1 MKRAILFFLA
11 NSLLGT
17 LVYGLVLYLTF
28 PSDAARDR
36 LIYEAN
42 KAGVRMQLVGVK
54 PAWPW
59 GFTLHGLDIY
69 SFGDGSSTV
78 RTSIRSKKDKED
90 DKASAPDAAA
100 PDAGA
105 PPVPPG
111 VAPEN
116 AAAGTGD
123 KVASVP
129 PTDPAEAPVLTLD
142 RVSVT
147 SLLKTLMSG
156 GKTVDGINFDAS
168 LYGGSL
174 SGSYGQEDEFSKI
187 AVKAEKI
194 DLAKYPF
201 QGESYSVKA
210 SGVVGLDVDLS
221 LHKDKVR
228 ESSGTFA
235 FLADTITLY
244 KGSKV
249 KGVDI
254 PMDVTFKVSGGSA
267 EIKNGRAEL
276 QELKLESAPIT
287 VTVTGSIMLNQS
299 FMRSRAN
306 LKVAILY
313 GDELK
318 MVAAFS
324 PESARSA
331 DGAVHYIMSG
341 PLNNLRT
348 RPDRLAARR
357 AERKLGGTPGV
368 NPPAGFSADMADR
381 PPMPRPPMP
390 GFTGPNGMP
399 EPGEMNLPGVLR
411 PPVLDEEERERLR
424 EERRKR
430 AEERRRRREELR
442 QRRLE
447 MGGDAGYP
455 PGMVGDPNPGNDN
468 TNDAPDVQP
477 VEPQEPEEDGVP
489 DMPN

>member
-17 LVYGLVLYLTF
+17 LVYALVLYLTF

-36 LIYEAN
+36 IIYEAN
-42 KAGVRMQLVGVK
+42 KSGIKMQLVGVK

-59 GFTLHGLDIY
+59 GFTLNGLDIY
-69 SFGDGSSTV
+69 SFGDGSSTTKV
-78 RTSIRSKKDKED
+78 VTRSKKDGDEEKPAPEPAAPPAD
-90 DKASAPDAAA
+90 PAAAKTDTAVATANPDAA
-100 PDAGA
+100 
-105 PPVPPG
+105 
-111 VAPEN
+111 
-116 AAAGTGD
+116 
-123 KVASVP
+123 S
-129 PTDPAEAPVLTLD
+129 EAPVLTLD
-142 RVSVT
+142 HVTVT
-147 SLLKTLMSG
+147 SLLKTLTSG
-156 GKTVDGINFDAS
+156 GKSLDGISFDAG
-168 LYGGSL
+168 LYGGTL
-174 SGSYGQEDEFSKI
+174 NGSFSQEEETNKI
-187 AVKAEKI
+187 ALKAEKI
-194 DLAKYPF
+194 DLARYPF

-221 LHKDKVR
+221 LHKEKVR
-228 ESSGTFA
+228 DSSGSFA

-276 QELKLESAPIT
+276 QELKLESSPIT
-287 VTVTGSIMLNQS
+287 ITVTGSIMLNQN

-313 GDELK
+313 GDDLK
-318 MVAAFS
+318 MIAAFS

-357 AERKLGGTPGV
+357 GDRKLPGSAINSTNAGV
-368 NPPAGFSADMADR
+368 PAESADR
-381 PPMPRPPMP
+381 PPMPRPPLP
-390 GFTGPNGMP
+390 GFSGPTGGPDP
-399 EPGEMNLPGVLR
+399 SEMGLPGVLR

-447 MGGDAGYP
+447 MGGADSGMP
-455 PGMVGDPNPGNDN
+455 PGFGGEMNPGGDPG
-468 TNDAPDVQP
+468 NDAPDIQP
-477 VEPQEPEEDGVP
+477 VEPPQDNDEDGVP